1 MTLQATLR
9 LPSPNNTKIQ
19 IALAYKQIPYEID
32 AIAGNDPETIA
43 KLVKLSGQPLTP
55 ILKHNDTVLYDSGAI
70 LRYIDANFDGP
81 RLFSADRDEMKA
93 IEGWEA
99 FQKTEVMAA
108 MRPAFEVFFGGI
120 SGAQADACIERANAA
135 INKVTAQVE
144 ERLASQAA
152 AGSDWLVGDTMTA
165 ADICVASVLGLA
177 DLPAGYADWNPLWKA
192 VDKALT
198 LGEGRE
204 RCSVHFQRVL
214 DYIPTP
220 AGV

>member
-9 LPSPNNTKIQ
+9 LPSPNNTKVQ

-32 AIAGNDPETIA
+32 AVAGNEPETIA
-43 KLVKLSGQPLTP
+43 KLVELSGQALTP
-55 ILKHNDTVLYDSGAI
+55 IIKHNDTVLYDSGAI

-99 FQKTEVMAA
+99 YHKTEVMAA
-108 MRPAFEVFFGGI
+108 LRPAFEVFFGGI
-120 SGAQADACIERANAA
+120 TGAEADANIKRANAG
-135 INKVTAQVE
+135 INEVTAQVE
-144 ERLASQAA
+144 ERLAAQAA

-165 ADICVASVLGLA
+165 ADIFVASFLSLA
-177 DLPAGYADWNPLWKA
+177 NLPEGYADWNPLWQT
-192 VDKALT
+192 VDNALT
-198 LGEGRE
+198 LGEGRD
-204 RCSVHFQRVL
+204 RCKAHFDRVL
-214 DYIPTP
+214 SLLPAP